1 MRFFSKNN
9 RNRLQLQK
17 IFYTFAP
24 KLVIKMKT
32 TELTIQQ
39 IERAI
44 RKIAD
49 KFPPSEEA
57 NVMTDIHFRVTQ
69 ETGELMAFDDNDE
82 ELNRCIIE
90 DWIDN
95 KDDDFF
101 QQIPSVFRK
110 CLDKMR
116 DTVENMSILKP
127 FSFVLENDDKESVAE
142 LYLVDDETVIIDPD
156 LMQGLNEDL
165 DDFFKK
171 LFED

>member
-1 MRFFSKNN
+1 MN
-9 RNRLQLQK
+9 
-17 IFYTFAP
+17 
-24 KLVIKMKT
+24 T
-32 TELTIQQ
+32 TELTFQQ

-69 ETGELMAFDDNDE
+69 DTGELMAFDDNDE
-82 ELNRCIIE
+82 EINRCIIE

-95 KDDDFF
+95 TDDNFF
-101 QQIPSVFRK
+101 DEIPSIFRK
-110 CLDKMR
+110 CLDKMK

-127 FSFVLENDDKESVAE
+127 FSFVLENDEKEPVAE

>member
-1 MRFFSKNN
+1 
-9 RNRLQLQK
+9 
-17 IFYTFAP
+17 
-24 KLVIKMKT
+24 MKT

-95 KDDDFF
+95 TDDDFF
-101 QQIPSVFRK
+101 EQIPSVFRK

-171 LFED
+171 LFDD

>member
-1 MRFFSKNN
+1 MN
-9 RNRLQLQK
+9 
-17 IFYTFAP
+17 
-24 KLVIKMKT
+24 T
-32 TELTIQQ
+32 TELTFQQ

-57 NVMTDIHFRVTQ
+57 NVMTDILFRVTQ
-69 ETGELMAFDDNDE
+69 DTGELMAFDDNDE
-82 ELNRCIIE
+82 EINRCIIE

-95 KDDDFF
+95 TDDNFF
-101 QQIPSVFRK
+101 DEIPSIFRK
-110 CLDKMR
+110 CLDKMK

-127 FSFVLENDDKESVAE
+127 FSFVLENDEKEPVAE

-156 LMQGLNEDL
+156 LMQGLDKDL

>member
-1 MRFFSKNN
+1 MN
-9 RNRLQLQK
+9 
-17 IFYTFAP
+17 
-24 KLVIKMKT
+24 T
-32 TELTIQQ
+32 TELTFQQ

-82 ELNRCIIE
+82 EINRCIIE

-95 KDDDFF
+95 TDDNFF
-101 QQIPSVFRK
+101 DEIPSIFRK
-110 CLDKMR
+110 CLDKMKG
-116 DTVENMSILKP
+116 TVESMSILKP
-127 FSFVLENDDKESVAE
+127 FSFVLENDEKESIAE

-171 LFED
+171 LFDFFTFL

>member
-1 MRFFSKNN
+1 MN
-9 RNRLQLQK
+9 
-17 IFYTFAP
+17 
-24 KLVIKMKT
+24 T
-32 TELTIQQ
+32 TELTFQQ

-49 KFPPSEEA
+49 KIPPTEEA

-69 ETGELMAFDDNDE
+69 DTGELMAFDDNDE
-82 ELNRCIIE
+82 EINRCIIE

-95 KDDDFF
+95 TDDNFF
-101 QQIPSVFRK
+101 DEIPSIFRK
-110 CLDKMR
+110 CLDKMK
-116 DTVENMSILKP
+116 DTIENMSILKP
-127 FSFVLENDDKESVAE
+127 FSFVLENDEKESIAE

-156 LMQGLNEDL
+156 LMQGLSEDL

>member
-1 MRFFSKNN
+1 MN
-9 RNRLQLQK
+9 
-17 IFYTFAP
+17 
-24 KLVIKMKT
+24 T
-32 TELTIQQ
+32 TELTFQQ

-69 ETGELMAFDDNDE
+69 DTGELMAFDDNDE
-82 ELNRCIIE
+82 EINRCIIE

-95 KDDDFF
+95 TDDDFF
-101 QQIPSVFRK
+101 DEIPSVFRK
-110 CLDKMR
+110 CLDKMK

-127 FSFVLENDDKESVAE
+127 FSFVLENDEKESIAE

-156 LMQGLNEDL
+156 LMQGLSEDL

-171 LFED
+171 LFDED

>member
-1 MRFFSKNN
+1 
-9 RNRLQLQK
+9 
-17 IFYTFAP
+17 
-24 KLVIKMKT
+24 MKT
-32 TELTIQQ
+32 TELTFQQ

-69 ETGELMAFDDNDE
+69 DTGEFMAFDDNDE
-82 ELNRCIIE
+82 EINRCIIE

-95 KDDDFF
+95 TDDNFF
-101 QQIPSVFRK
+101 DEIPSIFRK
-110 CLDKMR
+110 CLDKMK
-116 DTVENMSILKP
+116 DTIENMSILKP
-127 FSFVLENDDKESVAE
+127 FSFVLENDEKESIAE

-156 LMQGLNEDL
+156 LMQGLSEDL

-171 LFED
+171 LFDE

>member
-1 MRFFSKNN
+1 MN
-9 RNRLQLQK
+9 
-17 IFYTFAP
+17 
-24 KLVIKMKT
+24 T
-32 TELTIQQ
+32 TELTFQQ

-69 ETGELMAFDDNDE
+69 DTGELMAFDDNDE
-82 ELNRCIIE
+82 EINRCIIE

-95 KDDDFF
+95 TDDNFF
-101 QQIPSVFRK
+101 DEIPSIFRK
-110 CLDKMR
+110 CLDKMKG
-116 DTVENMSILKP
+116 TVESMSILKP
-127 FSFVLENDDKESVAE
+127 FSFVLENDEKESIAE

-156 LMQGLNEDL
+156 LMQGLSEDL

-171 LFED
+171 LFDED

>member
-1 MRFFSKNN
+1 
-9 RNRLQLQK
+9 
-17 IFYTFAP
+17 
-24 KLVIKMKT
+24 MKT

-57 NVMTDIHFRVTQ
+57 NIMTDIHFRVTQ

-95 KDDDFF
+95 TDDDFF

>member
-1 MRFFSKNN
+1 MN
-9 RNRLQLQK
+9 
-17 IFYTFAP
+17 
-24 KLVIKMKT
+24 T
-32 TELTIQQ
+32 TELTFQQ

-82 ELNRCIIE
+82 EINRCIIE

-95 KDDDFF
+95 TDDNFF
-101 QQIPSVFRK
+101 DEIPSIFRK
-110 CLDKMR
+110 CLEKMKG
-116 DTVENMSILKP
+116 TVEGMSILKP
-127 FSFVLENDDKESVAE
+127 FSFVLENDEKESIAE

-171 LFED
+171 LFDED

>member
-1 MRFFSKNN
+1 MN
-9 RNRLQLQK
+9 
-17 IFYTFAP
+17 
-24 KLVIKMKT
+24 T
-32 TELTIQQ
+32 TELTFQQ
-39 IERAI
+39 IGRAI

-82 ELNRCIIE
+82 EINRCIIE

-95 KDDDFF
+95 TDDNFF
-101 QQIPSVFRK
+101 DEIPSIFRK
-110 CLDKMR
+110 CLDKMKG
-116 DTVENMSILKP
+116 TVESMSILKP
-127 FSFVLENDDKESVAE
+127 FSFVLENDEKESIAE

-171 LFED
+171 LFDED

>member
-1 MRFFSKNN
+1 
-9 RNRLQLQK
+9 
-17 IFYTFAP
+17 
-24 KLVIKMKT
+24 MKT
-32 TELTIQQ
+32 TELTSQQ

-49 KFPPSEEA
+49 KFPSSEEA

-95 KDDDFF
+95 TDDDFF

>member
-1 MRFFSKNN
+1 MN
-9 RNRLQLQK
+9 
-17 IFYTFAP
+17 
-24 KLVIKMKT
+24 T
-32 TELTIQQ
+32 TELTFQQ

-57 NVMTDIHFRVTQ
+57 NIMTDIHLRVTQ
-69 ETGELMAFDDNDE
+69 DTGELMAFDDNDE
-82 ELNRCIIE
+82 EINRCIIE

-95 KDDDFF
+95 TDDDFF
-101 QQIPSVFRK
+101 DEIPSVFRK
-110 CLDKMR
+110 CLDKMK

-127 FSFVLENDDKESVAE
+127 FSFVLENDEKESIAE

-156 LMQGLNEDL
+156 LMQGLSEDL

>member
-1 MRFFSKNN
+1 
-9 RNRLQLQK
+9 
-17 IFYTFAP
+17 
-24 KLVIKMKT
+24 MKT

-95 KDDDFF
+95 TDDDFF
-101 QQIPSVFRK
+101 EQIPSVFRK
-110 CLDKMR
+110 CLDKMKN
-116 DTVENMSILKP
+116 TVENMSILKP

>member
-1 MRFFSKNN
+1 
-9 RNRLQLQK
+9 
-17 IFYTFAP
+17 
-24 KLVIKMKT
+24 MKT

-44 RKIAD
+44 RKIAE

-57 NVMTDIHFRVTQ
+57 NIMTDIHFRVTQ

-95 KDDDFF
+95 TDDDFF
-101 QQIPSVFRK
+101 EQIPSVFRK

-171 LFED
+171 LFDD

>member
-1 MRFFSKNN
+1 
-9 RNRLQLQK
+9 
-17 IFYTFAP
+17 
-24 KLVIKMKT
+24 MKT
-32 TELTIQQ
+32 TELTFQQ

-49 KFPPSEEA
+49 KFPPTEEA

-69 ETGELMAFDDNDE
+69 DTGELMAFDDNDE
-82 ELNRCIIE
+82 EINRCIIE

-95 KDDDFF
+95 TDDNFF
-101 QQIPSVFRK
+101 DEIPSIFRK
-110 CLDKMR
+110 CLDKMK
-116 DTVENMSILKP
+116 DTIENMSILKP
-127 FSFVLENDDKESVAE
+127 FSFVLENDEKESIAE

-156 LMQGLNEDL
+156 LMEGLSEDL

>member
-1 MRFFSKNN
+1 
-9 RNRLQLQK
+9 
-17 IFYTFAP
+17 
-24 KLVIKMKT
+24 MKT

-57 NVMTDIHFRVTQ
+57 SVMTDIHFRVTQ

-95 KDDDFF
+95 TDDDFF

>member
-1 MRFFSKNN
+1 
-9 RNRLQLQK
+9 
-17 IFYTFAP
+17 
-24 KLVIKMKT
+24 MKT

-95 KDDDFF
+95 TDDDFF
-101 QQIPSVFRK
+101 EQIPSVFRK
-110 CLDKMR
+110 CLDKMK

-142 LYLVDDETVIIDPD
+142 LYLVDDETVIIDPE

>member
-1 MRFFSKNN
+1 
-9 RNRLQLQK
+9 
-17 IFYTFAP
+17 
-24 KLVIKMKT
+24 MKA
-32 TELTIQQ
+32 TELAQQQ

-49 KFPPSEEA
+49 KFPPTEEA

-69 ETGELMAFDDNDE
+69 DTGELMAFDDNDE
-82 ELNRCIIE
+82 EINRCIIE

-95 KDDDFF
+95 TDDNFF
-101 QQIPSVFRK
+101 DEIPSIFRK
-110 CLDKMR
+110 CLDKMKG
-116 DTVENMSILKP
+116 TVESMSILKP
-127 FSFVLENDDKESVAE
+127 FSFVLENDEKESIAE

-171 LFED
+171 LFDED

>member
-1 MRFFSKNN
+1 MN
-9 RNRLQLQK
+9 
-17 IFYTFAP
+17 
-24 KLVIKMKT
+24 T
-32 TELTIQQ
+32 TELTFQQ

-49 KFPPSEEA
+49 KCPPSEEA

-82 ELNRCIIE
+82 EINRCIIE

-95 KDDDFF
+95 TDDNFF
-101 QQIPSVFRK
+101 DEIPSIFRK
-110 CLDKMR
+110 CLDKMKG
-116 DTVENMSILKP
+116 TVESMSILKP
-127 FSFVLENDDKESVAE
+127 FSFVLENDEKESIAE

-171 LFED
+171 LFDED

>member
-1 MRFFSKNN
+1 
-9 RNRLQLQK
+9 
-17 IFYTFAP
+17 
-24 KLVIKMKT
+24 MKT

-95 KDDDFF
+95 TDDDFF
-101 QQIPSVFRK
+101 EQIPSVFRK

-127 FSFVLENDDKESVAE
+127 FSVVLENDDKESVAE

-171 LFED
+171 LFDD

>member
-1 MRFFSKNN
+1 MN
-9 RNRLQLQK
+9 
-17 IFYTFAP
+17 
-24 KLVIKMKT
+24 T
-32 TELTIQQ
+32 TELTFQQ

-69 ETGELMAFDDNDE
+69 DAGELMAFDDNDE
-82 ELNRCIIE
+82 EINRCIIE

-95 KDDDFF
+95 TDDNFF
-101 QQIPSVFRK
+101 DEIPSIFRK
-110 CLDKMR
+110 CLDKMK

-127 FSFVLENDDKESVAE
+127 FSFVLENDEKEPVAE

-156 LMQGLNEDL
+156 LMQGLDKDL